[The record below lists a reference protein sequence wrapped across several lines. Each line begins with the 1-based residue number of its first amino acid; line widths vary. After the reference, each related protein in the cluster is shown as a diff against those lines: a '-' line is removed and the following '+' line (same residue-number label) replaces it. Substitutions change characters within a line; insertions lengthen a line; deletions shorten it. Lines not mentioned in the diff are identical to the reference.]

1 MKTFA
6 KILMALG
13 LMLVIV
19 SVLLNTINEPGSP
32 ESIVSWI
39 NVGLGALMLTI
50 SAVYLAVKT
59 QKQAEKQKGKDTEK
73 E

>member
-1 MKTFA
+1 MNTFA
-6 KILMALG
+6 KALLVLG
-13 LMLVIV
+13 LMLMVV

-39 NVGLGALMLTI
+39 NVGLGALMLML
-50 SAVYLAVKT
+50 SAVYLAVKKR
-59 QKQAEKQKGKDTEK
+59 KQVQTETEK